1 MSNIGENFEIPEQ
14 VREVA
19 KNSVESARKAFD
31 DIIEATKKGVDEIDE
46 KSNVAQSELVEA
58 NKKALAFTEE
68 SVGTAFDFAQK
79 LARAKDVQ
87 EVMNLQK
94 EYLENQIEFVGEK
107 SREWENVVA
116 KSFDATK

>member
-14 VREVA
+14 VREAA

-31 DIIEATKKGVDEIDE
+31 DIIEATKKGVSEIDE
-46 KSNVAQSELVEA
+46 KSNVAQSELAEA

-68 SVGTAFDFAQK
+68 SVGSAFEFAQK

-87 EVMNLQK
+87 EVMDLQK
-94 EYLENQIEFVGEK
+94 EFLENQIQFVGEK
-107 SREWENVVA
+107 SREWESVVA
-116 KSFDATK
+116 KNVGNA

>member
-31 DIIEATKKGVDEIDE
+31 EIIEATKKGVNEIDE

-116 KSFDATK
+116 KNVGATK